1 MNFADLY
8 GLLFLPSLFRCQVQK
23 LQSIIPVLYDCSHDG
38 KMTREGAACHLGSGL
53 ILSVHCGVPLCFLGQ
68 HPAYSCQPLGA
79 GLQGEYADQGV
90 VMTQLN
96 KQPAAQHEC
105 CQAHLADLRLQ
116 RGAVQAKGLGEAPV
130 AAASEPLDALRAVL
144 KAVGGKIQ
152 RCS

>member
-23 LQSIIPVLYDCSHDG
+23 LQSIIPVLYD
-38 KMTREGAACHLGSGL
+38 
-53 ILSVHCGVPLCFLGQ
+53 
-68 HPAYSCQPLGA
+68 CQPLGA